1 MVQMFGRFPF
11 LSEEWCLSKQWQ
23 WWKTFVNNFFL
34 SGGDDDYQDNED
46 KICEDF
52 LPIRRDEWGW
62 GSWQT
67 AWAPDRGPSF
77 DQDNDDDFEG
87 VDDIETLCLSIS
99 IIWWTSSLTQL

>member
-1 MVQMFGRFPF
+1 MAWHIVHWIEDDWIDDVDILRGD
-11 LSEEWCLSKQWQ
+11 
-23 WWKTFVNNFFL
+23 N
-34 SGGDDDYQDNED
+34 DDDDD
-46 KICEDF
+46 IFAKIVF
-52 LPIRRDEWGW
+52 IRRDEWGW